1 MEENNYTVY
10 AHKFPDGKYYI
21 GLTKQDPDKRWN
33 NGKKFWG
40 IFRKNMKNLK
50 TNIKNINIYQLLNN
64 QIRDY
69 FNYEEDRN
77 FLNNLNNM
85 NIFSCMY

>member
-1 MEENNYTVY
+1 
-10 AHKFPDGKYYI
+10 
-21 GLTKQDPDKRWN
+21 
-33 NGKKFWG
+33 
-40 IFRKNMKNLK
+40 MKNLK

-85 NIFSCMY
+85 NIFF